1 MFLSSI
7 WLSEFSPENLPE
19 EVQLIEQVNYE
30 KVLNAENRMRRSE
43 RKVSVLNTSVLIVP
57 ENNSELIKGSGWE

>member
-57 ENNSELIKGSGWE
+57 EYNSELIKGSGWE